1 MKLFRRYL
9 YRHLHHLVPLPILAA
24 AFIGWLA
31 EPAMLAQFRL
41 NVFDEYIRLRPR
53 QYEPT
58 PVRII
63 DIDDDSLQRFGQ
75 WPWPR
80 TLLAQLVDR
89 LNEMGAA
96 VIASDLLFIDPD
108 RTTPSRI
115 IEHTKDIA
123 PDDPLVARFK
133 AMPDH
138 DQVFADAIK
147 RAHVVLGF
155 ALRNEEKGKLPR
167 RKASYS
173 NLGDDPRPWV
183 PHFRGAAA
191 NLPELEA
198 AATGNAVLDILPER
212 DGIARRAP
220 LITAIGDQLYP
231 ALAIDTLRV
240 AQGAPG
246 YIVKSTGASGI
257 SSFGEH
263 AGLNAIRVGQI
274 VVPTG
279 EDGTV
284 WMHFTPHQPERF
296 VSAWKILDGTADP
309 ELVKDN
315 IVLLG
320 TTAEGLKEFRPTQL
334 DPAEAGVEI
343 HAQLIEQMLL
353 GDIIKR
359 PDWARGAEV
368 IFMLYIGIGLLL
380 LLPRVGARWTALLGL
395 SAVTPAV
402 CASWYAYYWYGLLI
416 DPVFPSLVGVL
427 VYLSSSAVLFFRTE
441 TERRQVRHAFSRYL
455 APAVVEHL
463 AEHPER
469 LTLGG
474 ELRELTIMFSD
485 IRGFTTISEGLDA
498 RELTSFLN
506 RYLTPMTDVIMSHDG
521 TVDKYMADGIMAFWN
536 APLEDARHAEHACLA
551 ALAMRTELARLN
563 DAWRAEATAA
573 GRPFREVR
581 AGIGLNT
588 GECVV
593 GNLGSDQRFDYSV
606 LGDDA
611 NLASRL
617 EGQTKTY
624 HVDIILGERTA
635 LQVPQF
641 AMLEIDVILV
651 VGKTKP
657 VRIFFLLGDESV
669 RATSAFATLES
680 AHDSMIHAYRR
691 KDWETAHRELES
703 CRSQAPE
710 IVQYVYELYEQRIAD
725 LQATPPPPDWD
736 GVYAALMK

>member
-123 PDDPLVARFK
+123 PDDPLVALFK

-138 DQVFADAIK
+138 DQV
-147 RAHVVLGF
+147 
-155 ALRNEEKGKLPR
+155 
-167 RKASYS
+167 
-173 NLGDDPRPWV
+173 
-183 PHFRGAAA
+183 
-191 NLPELEA
+191 
-198 AATGNAVLDILPER
+198 
-212 DGIARRAP
+212 
-220 LITAIGDQLYP
+220 
-231 ALAIDTLRV
+231 
-240 AQGAPG
+240 
-246 YIVKSTGASGI
+246 
-257 SSFGEH
+257 FGEH

-463 AEHPER
+463 
-469 LTLGG
+469 T
-474 ELRELTIMFSD
+474 
-485 IRGFTTISEGLDA
+485 
-498 RELTSFLN
+498 
-506 RYLTPMTDVIMSHDG
+506 
-521 TVDKYMADGIMAFWN
+521 
-536 APLEDARHAEHACLA
+536 
-551 ALAMRTELARLN
+551 
-563 DAWRAEATAA
+563 
-573 GRPFREVR
+573 
-581 AGIGLNT
+581 
-588 GECVV
+588 
-593 GNLGSDQRFDYSV
+593 
-606 LGDDA
+606 
-611 NLASRL
+611 
-617 EGQTKTY
+617 
-624 HVDIILGERTA
+624 
-635 LQVPQF
+635 
-641 AMLEIDVILV
+641 
-651 VGKTKP
+651 
-657 VRIFFLLGDESV
+657 
-669 RATSAFATLES
+669 
-680 AHDSMIHAYRR
+680 
-691 KDWETAHRELES
+691 
-703 CRSQAPE
+703 
-710 IVQYVYELYEQRIAD
+710 
-725 LQATPPPPDWD
+725 
-736 GVYAALMK
+736 

>member
-31 EPAMLAQFRL
+31 EPATLAQFRL

-198 AATGNAVLDILPER
+198 AATGN
-212 DGIARRAP
+212 
-220 LITAIGDQLYP
+220 
-231 ALAIDTLRV
+231 
-240 AQGAPG
+240 
-246 YIVKSTGASGI
+246 
-257 SSFGEH
+257 
-263 AGLNAIRVGQI
+263 
-274 VVPTG
+274 
-279 EDGTV
+279 
-284 WMHFTPHQPERF
+284 
-296 VSAWKILDGTADP
+296 ADP

-563 DAWRAEATAA
+563 DAWRAEAPAA
-573 GRPFREVR
+573 GRPFREAR
-581 AGIGLNT
+581 PGIGLNS
-588 GECVV
+588 GECDVRNR
-593 GNLGSDQRFDYSV
+593 GPDQRFDYSV
-606 LGDDA
+606 PGDDA

-641 AMLEIDVILV
+641 AMLEIDLILV

-710 IVQYVYELYEQRIAD
+710 IVQYVYELYEQRNAD

>member
-1 MKLFRRYL
+1 
-9 YRHLHHLVPLPILAA
+9 
-24 AFIGWLA
+24 
-31 EPAMLAQFRL
+31 PA
-41 NVFDEYIRLRPR
+41 
-53 QYEPT
+53 
-58 PVRII
+58 
-63 DIDDDSLQRFGQ
+63 
-75 WPWPR
+75 
-80 TLLAQLVDR
+80 
-89 LNEMGAA
+89 
-96 VIASDLLFIDPD
+96 

-220 LITAIGDQLYP
+220 LITAIGEQLYP

-455 APAVVEHL
+455 APAVVEH
-463 AEHPER
+463 
-469 LTLGG
+469 
-474 ELRELTIMFSD
+474 I
-485 IRGFTTISEGLDA
+485 
-498 RELTSFLN
+498 
-506 RYLTPMTDVIMSHDG
+506 
-521 TVDKYMADGIMAFWN
+521 
-536 APLEDARHAEHACLA
+536 AEHACLA

-635 LQVPQF
+635 FQVPQF
-641 AMLEIDVILV
+641 AMLEIDLILV

-680 AHDSMIHAYRR
+680 AHDSM
-691 KDWETAHRELES
+691 
-703 CRSQAPE
+703 
-710 IVQYVYELYEQRIAD
+710 
-725 LQATPPPPDWD
+725 
-736 GVYAALMK
+736 

>member
-1 MKLFRRYL
+1 MQAFRRYL
-9 YRHLHHLVPLPILAA
+9 YRHLHHILPLPILLA
-24 AFIGWLA
+24 AFFAWLG
-31 EPAMLAQFRL
+31 EPGSFVQFRL
-41 NVFDEYIRLRPR
+41 NVFDEFLRLKPR
-53 QYEPT
+53 EYEPT
-58 PVRII
+58 PVRIV
-63 DIDDDSLQRFGQ
+63 DIDDDSLERLGQ

-80 TLLAQLVDR
+80 TLLTRLVER
-89 LNEMGAA
+89 LDEMGAA
-96 VIASDLLFIDPD
+96 AIAFDILFIDAD
-108 RTTPSRI
+108 RTTPSRV
-115 IEHTKDIA
+115 IEGIKEIA

-138 DQVFADAIK
+138 DQLFADAIK
-147 RAHVVLGF
+147 RGHVVLGF
-155 ALRNEEKGKLPR
+155 ATRNENRGKLPEV
-167 RKASYS
+167 KATFSS
-173 NLGDDPRPWV
+173 VGDDPRPWL
-183 PHFRGAAA
+183 PHVRGAVG
-191 NLPELEA
+191 NLPALEENA
-198 AATGNAVLDILPER
+198 AGNGVSEIVPDR
-212 DGIARRAP
+212 DGVLRRAP
-220 LITAIGDQLYP
+220 LITEIAGELYP
-231 ALAIDTLRV
+231 GLALDTLRV
-240 AQGAPG
+240 AQGAAG
-246 YIVKSTGASGI
+246 YIVKSSGASGVM
-257 SSFGEH
+257 SFGEH
-263 AGLNAIRVGQI
+263 TGLNAIKVGNV
-274 VVPTG
+274 VVPTDA
-279 EDGTV
+279 DGSI
-284 WMHFTPHQPERF
+284 WLHFTPHQPERF
-296 VSAWKILDGTADP
+296 VSASKILDGTADP

-315 IVLLG
+315 IVVIG
-320 TTAEGLKEFRPTQL
+320 TTAEGLKEFRATPL

-353 GDIIKR
+353 GDIVKR

-395 SAVTPAV
+395 TAVVPAI

-416 DPVFPSLVGVL
+416 DPVFPSVVGLL
-427 VYLSSSAVLFFRTE
+427 VYLSSSAALFLRTE
-441 TERRQVRHAFSRYL
+441 TERRHVRHAFSRYL

-463 AEHPER
+463 ADHPDR
-469 LTLGG
+469 LKLGG

-485 IRGFTTISEGLDA
+485 IRGFTTIAEGLDA
-498 RELTSFLN
+498 QELTSFLN

-536 APLEDARHAEHACLA
+536 APLEDPRHAENACLA
-551 ALAMRTELARLN
+551 ALTMRSELARLN

-611 NLASRL
+611 NVASRL

-635 LQVPQF
+635 AQVPQF
-641 AMLEIDVILV
+641 AMLELDLIQV
-651 VGKTKP
+651 VGKTRP
-657 VRIFFLLGDESV
+657 VRIFFLLGDEGV
-669 RATSAFATLES
+669 RATSAFAALES
-680 AHDSMIHAYRR
+680 AHDAMINAYRR
-691 KDWETAHRELES
+691 KDWATALSELES

-710 IVQYVYELYEQRIAD
+710 IVQDVYQMYEQRIAD
-725 LQATPPPPDWD
+725 LQASPPPADWD